1 MMMEVT
7 LILPHRIYGQHPEVS
22 KLSAEGLEGHFTLL
36 PAHIDYVSVLVPGIM
51 QLTANNKEHIFAV
64 DHGTLIKI
72 GSAIHISCRNAIEG
86 EDINKLSQ
94 VVEEKF
100 KEIDDMEKKARS
112 ALLGLEY
119 NVIRGFAEL
128 SKE

>member
-1 MMMEVT
+1 MMEVT
-7 LILPHRIYGQHPEVS
+7 LILPHKTYYHHSDVG

-36 PAHIDYVSVLVPGIM
+36 PAHIDYISVLVPGIM
-51 QLTANNKEHIFAV
+51 QLTAGKKEHIFAV
-64 DHGTLIKI
+64 DHGTLVKI
-72 GSAIHISCRNAIEG
+72 GPSVLISCRNAIEG

-94 VVEEKF
+94 VVDEKF

-119 NVIRGFAEL
+119 GVIRRFAEL
-128 SKE
+128 GKE

>member
-1 MMMEVT
+1 MEVS
-7 LILPHRIYGQHPEVS
+7 LILPHKIYCQHSEVG
-22 KLSAEGLEGHFTLL
+22 KLRAEGLEGYFTLL

-51 QLTANNKEHIFAV
+51 QLTAGNQEHIFAV
-64 DHGTLIKI
+64 DHGTLVKI
-72 GSAIHISCRNAIEG
+72 GSSVRISCRNAVEG
-86 EDINKLSQ
+86 EDITQLHQ

-119 NVIRGFAEL
+119 GVIRRFAEL
-128 SKE
+128 GKE

>member
-1 MMMEVT
+1 MMEVT
-7 LILPHRIYGQHPEVS
+7 LILPHKIYRRHSEVG
-22 KLSAEGLEGHFTLL
+22 KLRAEGLEGHFTLL

-51 QLTANNKEHIFAV
+51 QLTTGNQEHIFAV

-72 GSAIHISCRNAIEG
+72 GSAVRISCRNAIEG
-86 EDINKLSQ
+86 DDLTQLHQ
-94 VVEEKF
+94 VVEKKF

-119 NVIRGFAEL
+119 GVIRRFAEL
-128 SKE
+128 GKE